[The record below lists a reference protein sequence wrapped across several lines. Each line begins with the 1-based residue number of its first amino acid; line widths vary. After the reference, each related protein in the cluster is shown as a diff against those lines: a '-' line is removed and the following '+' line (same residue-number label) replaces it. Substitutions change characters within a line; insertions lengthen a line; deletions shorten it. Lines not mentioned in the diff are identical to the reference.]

1 MMERP
6 KSQPS
11 YLDWRS
17 AAIID
22 LSATLKPQLQ
32 KNTSSDM
39 EAVMHE
45 AEQVRLRVEDLL
57 SSDSVLTANVFTQET
72 VPILMEVDSDWKPYN
87 RFMLER
93 VRAANELTKGEVRMQ
108 IVWWKTLQELGR
120 FPMYPDPSDSM
131 HIIDAQRF
139 IEAWIQRQDKNGKVE
154 GRGLCISFFSHRWE
168 RPSRDPAEAHPDS
181 TDHKKAFALSMY
193 GKFGFCSVFSPTHHF
208 DYYFWIDFAGVNQY
222 NLREKHLGMSV
233 LCAFAAATVEIIMY
247 NSSTASYEPR
257 AWARLERML
266 GFTYCASPIFVY
278 LDDNYP
284 FEACDVD
291 DLVKR
296 NSDAFVKDVE
306 TGGLRLKLRDPRSD
320 GAVLSCQEDAPWINV
335 LTDTVKKVPIDTEH
349 YQNDVK
355 AAARQRKLTDSWS
368 SSGRLR
374 SQSFSP

>member
-1 MMERP
+1 
-6 KSQPS
+6 
-11 YLDWRS
+11 
-17 AAIID
+17 
-22 LSATLKPQLQ
+22 
-32 KNTSSDM
+32 
-39 EAVMHE
+39 
-45 AEQVRLRVEDLL
+45 
-57 SSDSVLTANVFTQET
+57 
-72 VPILMEVDSDWKPYN
+72 
-87 RFMLER
+87 
-93 VRAANELTKGEVRMQ
+93 
-108 IVWWKTLQELGR
+108 
-120 FPMYPDPSDSM
+120 
-131 HIIDAQRF
+131 
-139 IEAWIQRQDKNGKVE
+139 
-154 GRGLCISFFSHRWE
+154 
-168 RPSRDPAEAHPDS
+168 
-181 TDHKKAFALSMY
+181 MY

-257 AWARLERML
+257 AWTRLERML

-306 TGGLRLKLRDPRSD
+306 TGGLRLKLRDPLSD

-335 LTDTVKKVPIDTEH
+335 LTDTVKKAVPLNPARVWAGVESLEFGKTLVPIDTEH